1 MGSKEKKR
9 AYFNSLEQDTLARLI
24 KERPRAE
31 QELAESVGY
40 LVAEEKVLKVPHD
53 WSRGWCRRGGYECNP
68 VRSNKRTRISYLD
81 AVLALL
87 CRGLPGACYSDAITQ
102 PVMAFRWVPPASSM

>member
-1 MGSKEKKR
+1 MRPSLTGSYGMAVSAVILAVMISACAGGLGGSKEKKR

-40 LVAEEKVLKVPHD
+40 LVAEEKVLKVPMI
-53 WSRGWCRRGGYECNP
+53 GAGGG
-68 VRSNKRTRISYLD
+68 VGVVVTSATLFDRIREL
-81 AVLALL
+81 
-87 CRGLPGACYSDAITQ
+87 G
-102 PVMAFRWVPPASSM
+102 